1 MREIFVNGRFLCR
14 KPTGVD
20 RYAIEVLRG
29 IDQLLDEQDSAVKGQ
44 IWTVLTPSAV
54 ELPADIKH
62 IKSQK
67 IGPLQ
72 GSAWEQL
79 TLPTF
84 TRGHLLINLCN
95 AAPIIKKKQVVVI
108 HDATTVQIPQAFS
121 KNFVR
126 WYNFMIPLLLK
137 RSQAIATVSSFS
149 KTEIVKSY
157 GIARK
162 ITVVKE
168 GADHFENI
176 DADDKVLEKNG
187 LTDNQYI
194 LAVGS
199 MAPHKNFKTIV
210 EAVEKIN
217 SPNFECVIVGGT
229 DPRVFSK
236 KNTDLPKWVKHVGYV
251 TDGELKSLYRH
262 AKCFVFPSIYEG
274 YGLPPTEALALGCP
288 VISSN
293 TASMPEVCGSHVTYF
308 SPTDSTEL
316 AHLIKQH
323 MARSSSDTHSKFAYV
338 APKWR
343 DAAIDIARLT

>member
-29 IDQLLDEQDSAVKGQ
+29 IDRLLDEQNSVVKDQ
-44 IWTVLTPSAV
+44 VWTVLTPSVV

-62 IKSQK
+62 IKIRK

-84 TRGHLLINLCN
+84 TRGDLLINLCN

-121 KNFVR
+121 RNFVR

-137 RSQAIATVSSFS
+137 RSQVIATVSSFS
-149 KTEIVKSY
+149 RTEIERSY
-157 GIARK
+157 GIART
-162 ITVVKE
+162 IAVVKE
-168 GADHFENI
+168 GADHFEKI
-176 DADDKVLEKNG
+176 QADNKILEKHD
-187 LTDNQYI
+187 LTNSQYI

-229 DPRVFSK
+229 DPKVFSN

-308 SPTDSTEL
+308 SPTDPSEL
-316 AHLIKQH
+316 AHLIQQH
-323 MARSSSDTHSKFAYV
+323 MAASSSDTNATSAYV